1 MTSAAEAL
9 TVLFEGPEGRSGQ
22 DAARALATDR
32 GLVARTAQGDG
43 WTALCI
49 PENADE
55 HIVGELERMPGAAH
69 VHLTSVPYPLV
80 SIEATGARRAF
91 SIGSGAQSRTW
102 NLGGGSGVVPF
113 VALESEGQPRE
124 TRLVRSA
131 GGVVWHAGSYVSGW
145 EGAPLNDATVLR
157 GLNEAVREAGI
168 ALSIGVSDR
177 RSLEEARE
185 LVDLF
190 QVETQD
196 MHNFDLLRALGEVRV
211 PVVLRRGLGATIEEF
226 LLAAEYLLAGGNGR
240 VALCESAGAAGRSS
254 WGPRFE
260 INAIALLKRLSHL
273 PVVADVGKASNHA
286 EAVTATARAAV
297 AAGADGFM
305 VSVAESSPDTGVP
318 LSVTACRAGFVQVE
332 RVAVALGRGMGK
344 PSGDEAEEVPTIPH
358 PPRLRPTP
366 ASPGPIRTPVDV
378 LRRVDVTLASVIESV
393 TTVRPRLDV
402 IRQDRIR
409 PPHARWLHW
418 LLQPEGDLLVRWT
431 SYKMGA
437 LTLSRNVAY
446 VDFARVDSG
455 ILDRLQAQQI
465 NLGQLFGS
473 SEIDKF
479 GFAFGTAADAGTID
493 IALRE
498 GHGPRA
504 LHPYVWRRY
513 IAATSGRV
521 GFLVVESLPTL
532 TWQHL
537 LAMDVT
543 ERAAGGKQ

>member
-1 MTSAAEAL
+1 MMPPAEAL
-9 TVLFEGPEGRSGQ
+9 TVLFEGPE
-22 DAARALATDR
+22 ARAGVNAALALASDR
-32 GLVARTAQGDG
+32 GLIARAAQGDG

-49 PENADE
+49 PEKPDE
-55 HIVGELERMPGAAH
+55 RLAGELEGIPGAAH
-69 VHLTSVPYPLV
+69 VHRTSVPYPLV
-80 SIEATGARRAF
+80 SIETIGARRSF
-91 SIGSGAQSRTW
+91 SIGGGSNARTW
-102 NLGGGSGVVPF
+102 SLGGGSGVVPF
-113 VALESEGQPRE
+113 VALESDGEPRE
-124 TRLVRSA
+124 GRTVRSA
-131 GGVVWHAGSYVSGW
+131 GGVVWHAGSYLSGW
-145 EGAPLNDATVLR
+145 EGAPLNDAAALSR
-157 GLNEAVREAGI
+157 LSQAAREAGI
-168 ALSIGVSDR
+168 ALSIAVSDR
-177 RSLEEARE
+177 RSVEEARE

-190 QVETQD
+190 QVETRD

-240 VALCESAGAAGRSS
+240 VALCESAGAAGRSA

-260 INAIALLKRLSHL
+260 INAVALLKRLSHL
-273 PVVADVGKASNHA
+273 PVVADVGNASHHA

-305 VSVAESSPDTGVP
+305 VTVAESSPDTGVP
-318 LSVTACRAGFVQVE
+318 LSVTACRAALARVAQ
-332 RVAVALGRGMGK
+332 VAVAVGRGLSR
-344 PSGDEAEEVPTIPH
+344 PSGDEAGKLPTIPH
-358 PPRLRPTP
+358 RPRLRSPSTK
-366 ASPGPIRTPVDV
+366 PGPIRTPVDV

-402 IRQDRIR
+402 IRQDRIH

-431 SYKMGA
+431 SYKMGG

-446 VDFARVDSG
+446 VDFARVDPG
-455 ILDRLQAQQI
+455 ILDRLQAEQI

-513 IAATSGRV
+513 IAATAGRV

-537 LAMDVT
+537 LALDVT
-543 ERAAGGKQ
+543 ERAAGAKE